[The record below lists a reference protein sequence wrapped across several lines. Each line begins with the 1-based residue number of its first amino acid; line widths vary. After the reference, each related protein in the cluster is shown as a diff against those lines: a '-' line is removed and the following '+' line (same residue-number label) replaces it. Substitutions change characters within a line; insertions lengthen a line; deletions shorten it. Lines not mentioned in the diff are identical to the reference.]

1 MSFESISNEE
11 ESEFEII
18 ITLQLIKDR
27 WKKKE
32 IITSDLTS
40 RIYSALK
47 NIDWRESKSRIRS
60 DNQQVESKVII
71 LFESISIEEES
82 KFEMIITLQLIKVR
96 LKKIKV
102 KIRNKLVRMDMTLQ
116 YHGTRFWQY
125 R

>member
-1 MSFESISNEE
+1 M
-11 ESEFEII
+11 I
-18 ITLQLIKDR
+18 ITLQLIKVR

-71 LFESISIEEES
+71 LFESISIEEEI

-96 LKKIKV
+96 WKKIIK
-102 KIRNKLVRMDMTLQ
+102 KR
-116 YHGTRFWQY
+116 
-125 R
+125 